1 MDIHLPVDNTDIDS
15 GYEAIQ
21 AKKKADVGKAAASRL
36 RAIREEETP
45 KKGMRPSMK
54 FINGRGE
61 NIQAARRHSI
71 AASLLE
77 TGKSA
82 VRPLSRIWSD

>member
-54 FINGRGE
+54 LRKLFLWA
-61 NIQAARRHSI
+61 QV
-71 AASLLE
+71 L
-77 TGKSA
+77 KSKMK
-82 VRPLSRIWSD
+82 RSRL

>member
-45 KKGMRPSMK
+45 NKGMRPSMT

-61 NIQAARRHSI
+61 NIPAARRHI
-71 AASLLE
+71 NADAMRKK
-77 TGKSA
+77 GK
-82 VRPLSRIWSD
+82 